1 MERIIVLVTALWQER
16 EACNF
21 ILSHESQSESQ
32 LRTTGSS
39 SLVVAQYI
47 SAEPQADVL
56 LSSNS
61 RFPPAHRLPRGQHN
75 VSTTTWAASCMFS
88 NSADIFSHET
98 RVWSVE
104 PNRSE
109 SISYLS
115 QLAVTWWGM
124 ENPFHSLGFFL
135 NPLNSTHRM
144 CGGCGFLF
152 CFFLGISVVRALCLL
167 IDRPGCSQ
175 TSYSSLRSVT
185 KTMYSFSTASNS
197 CCAITSVFMKSTTL
211 PLRFTAPSC
220 GVKTILHSSSC
231 RNTAALCQT
240 HRLQWRNRSA
250 RGTYRQ

>member
-61 RFPPAHRLPRGQHN
+61 RFPSAHRLPRGQHN

-152 CFFLGISVVRALCLL
+152 CFFLGISVLRPL
-167 IDRPGCSQ
+167 IPLWEVWLKQCTRSQ
-175 TSYSSLRSVT
+175 QLVIAPLWVVSFCVHEEYHFTSEVHS
-185 KTMYSFSTASNS
+185 
-197 CCAITSVFMKSTTL
+197 
-211 PLRFTAPSC
+211 
-220 GVKTILHSSSC
+220 TILWC
-231 RNTAALCQT
+231 
-240 HRLQWRNRSA
+240 
-250 RGTYRQ
+250 